1 MRHKCALITTLPRT
15 TLPSAETEICDG
27 SRKKTSMASKTSK
40 EIHHFGIQV
49 QQQLCAIQVTMMTCL
64 QKLPAVQVSVLPLV
78 PTTGDGATVQAE
90 NVHTLIH
97 NRDVDGHTG
106 PQNTNN
112 GNVVSASATDEIPAK
127 DTTRASF
134 PNSTPLPANAADT
147 TGMQKE
153 YPDEVADR
161 RSTSP
166 SPNTDSHENICAH
179 PTNTSLT
186 PYLISDDGPSNCQA
200 TGDDLPISATPKIEP
215 DVEVA
220 RFLRIIADQ
229 PSYFNVYDSYQ
240 NMENTKDTD
249 RERKWISL
257 KTPLCLDMTGHAIYR
272 SYGAGKIM
280 KNNGMKVVVH
290 VLTTKN
296 NKLYPNRKP
305 RWRSIIGPCFAE
317 EFANNPENPNIDRFF
332 SMFDATK
339 LPYKLEETKKFM
351 IVLVVDG
358 GWCVYEVDI
367 NERTLH
373 VMDPMMASSRRDD
386 VERKHRENAGFM
398 LHCLCKCLREW
409 YPNWHFTTYPWTY
422 KYNSGIHHRNSDR
435 ADSGFYVIHYI
446 REFDGV
452 MLHTAPTDDLIKHL
466 RKEMAYEA
474 LRLNGNRGDFPNNL
488 YARILE

>member
-1 MRHKCALITTLPRT
+1 MSTAVQPPHSEGPKTARSAPDPTTQTSNNRQTARHRHLSGPSRITKYKDRVVAYKRRERSQSAICAIL
-15 TLPSAETEICDG
+15 D
-27 SRKKTSMASKTSK
+27 
-40 EIHHFGIQV
+40 
-49 QQQLCAIQVTMMTCL
+49 QQLAGTPSIPSIAAVTTRPSCQQIPANSPSLTLAMQDAATTQTPMALGNPPLWDSSPATAMCNSSHHDDLLAEVAGCASFCATTV
-64 QKLPAVQVSVLPLV
+64 V

-106 PQNTNN
+106 PRNTNN
-112 GNVVSASATDEIPAK
+112 GNAVSASATDEIPAK
-127 DTTRASF
+127 DTTQASF

-186 PYLISDDGPSNCQA
+186 PYLIGDDVPSNCQA

-280 KNNGMKVVVH
+280 KNNGMKVAVH
-290 VLTTKN
+290 VLTTKD

-305 RWRSIIGPCFAE
+305 RWRSIIGPCFAV
-317 EFANNPENPNIDRFF
+317 
-332 SMFDATK
+332 S
-339 LPYKLEETKKFM
+339 
-351 IVLVVDG
+351 
-358 GWCVYEVDI
+358 
-367 NERTLH
+367 
-373 VMDPMMASSRRDD
+373 
-386 VERKHRENAGFM
+386 
-398 LHCLCKCLREW
+398 
-409 YPNWHFTTYPWTY
+409 
-422 KYNSGIHHRNSDR
+422 
-435 ADSGFYVIHYI
+435 
-446 REFDGV
+446 
-452 MLHTAPTDDLIKHL
+452 LIKH
-466 RKEMAYEA
+466 
-474 LRLNGNRGDFPNNL
+474 FS
-488 YARILE
+488 